1 MAAAARLDQV
11 GRKGGEERRR
21 VAGSGPV
28 VGFGGAPAAPPPA
41 RAGRGEE
48 SNDARVRAEEPAA
61 NYLVPP
67 IFALSRRIT
76 ADGCD
81 SCGRRGQPRMGR
93 FGGPASRVVL
103 GPGRPSEL
111 SRPVKEGLGRCH
123 AAGLAASTVIKF
135 HVFYSISEA
144 F

>member
-1 MAAAARLDQV
+1 MGRWLDLAV
-11 GRKGGEERRR
+11 RRR
-21 VAGSGPV
+21 RRRRLGP
-28 VGFGGAPAAPPPA
+28 
-41 RAGRGEE
+41 GEE
-48 SNDARVRAEEPAA
+48 SNGARVRAEETAT
-61 NYLVPP
+61 NYLVPL
-67 IFALSRRIT
+67 ISALSRRIT
-76 ADGCD
+76 TDDCD

-93 FGGPASRVVL
+93 FGGPASRVAL